1 MSLVTNAAHAQI
13 IDSGRGIG
21 GGEPIAFTSLSV
33 GWFQHGGLFDPD
45 SESDWEFGGAPQFR
59 VTLEA
64 PMGRGAAI
72 GVTGTTARIP
82 LTYRGGLLNGC
93 SQCDADA
100 NVSQVMATLHLG
112 GSGRGFQQVVDASAG
127 MTLFSNF
134 RTTDG
139 QRLDPD
145 KSTTAFNFVIG
156 YGFGFGV
163 TDRLKVMLVQDYGI
177 LIHKRVPGSSTNTAN
192 QSTTRIGMRYGLGSK
207 RRGF

>member
-1 MSLVTNAAHAQI
+1 MSFVTNAAHAQI
-13 IDSGRGIG
+13 IDSRQVG
-21 GGEPIAFTSLSV
+21 GGSPIAFTSLSV
-33 GWFQHGGLFDPD
+33 GWFQHGGLFDPN

-64 PMGRGAAI
+64 PMGGGAALGI
-72 GVTGTTARIP
+72 TGTTARVP

-100 NVSQVMATLHLG
+100 NVSQIMASLHLG

-139 QRLDPD
+139 QRLDPA
-145 KSTTAFNFVIG
+145 KSTTAFSFVIG

-163 TDRLKVMLVQDYGI
+163 TERLKVMLVQDYGM

-192 QSTTRIGMRYGLGSK
+192 QATTRVGMRYGLGSK